1 MSIIQELDIEIAEM
15 QALAAELSEQLADT
29 DAADKAAIAAAVR
42 AGKALPAGKGG
53 AVRAKIEAL
62 HAAVE
67 AAQEQRAQAARESAM
82 ADVAPLLE
90 QLQDLSTRRREGM
103 EQAVNLLRQA
113 AEVARQADPNSPAA
127 GVILDAANDRKI
139 CGEGPRVSRDNRD
152 SLRAQM
158 HQIERKIRNR
168 CSSFF
173 SASRMD
179 LIIRRYRK

>member
-1 MSIIQELDIEIAEM
+1 MSTVKELDIEISEM
-15 QALAAELSEQLADT
+15 QALAAELSDQLADT

-53 AVRAKIEAL
+53 ATRAKIEAL

-82 ADVAPLLE
+82 EDVAPMLE
-90 QLQDLSTRRREGM
+90 QLQDLSARRRDGI
-103 EQAVNLLRQA
+103 QGAVDLLRQA
-113 AEVARQADPNSPAA
+113 VAMAFAADPGDPVAKVLIAA
-127 GVILDAANDRKI
+127 LNDRALRSD
-139 CGEGPRVSRDNRD
+139 GAYHARDNRD

-168 CSSFF
+168 LASGFT
-173 SASRMD
+173 ASRMD